1 MNEAK
6 DIPSNL
12 SYHSKGL
19 DLEID
24 PLVLSEDSKKT
35 ILELI
40 PQLEKIIQSNKN
52 N

>member
-1 MNEAK
+1 
-6 DIPSNL
+6 L
-12 SYHSKGL
+12 C
-19 DLEID
+19 
-24 PLVLSEDSKKT
+24 LSEDSKKT